1 MTATTVSMPFS
12 VLLRHPN
19 RVTAELDQAGSVRLT
34 RRDEDDLVLVR
45 ADSHEAASE
54 GVSTT
59 AHLLG
64 ALVAEGVP
72 TDVLARALSHACP
85 WTRFLP
91 DHSLDEFV
99 ADFVATALACAE
111 IGRFQ
116 PLTVLLHAWRSTAAI
131 HADPHL
137 SRVLREQLT
146 GDDFGQ
152 VEAPE

>member
-1 MTATTVSMPFS
+1 MTAAAISMPFS

-19 RVTAELDQAGSVRLT
+19 RVTSKLDQAGSVRLT

-45 ADSHEAASE
+45 ADSHEAASD
-54 GVSTT
+54 GVTTT

-72 TDVLARALSHACP
+72 ADVLARALAHACP

-91 DHSLDEFV
+91 DHSLSEFV
-99 ADFVATALACAE
+99 AEFVDTALASAE
-111 IGRFQ
+111 IGIFQ

-137 SRVLREQLT
+137 SRILREPLP

-152 VEAPE
+152 VEAPA